1 MIGVYRLETQMLP
14 GNGKLERT
22 GLGTDREAKES
33 TNTAFNY
40 LKANANAI
48 SGNIST
54 TSKDYIINYQD
65 LNGIGITKH
74 LALPTVIAICSVALS
89 RPTVTGLA
97 VLGDISISGTIMK
110 VEDLANVLQVC
121 LDSGAKKVLLPIT
134 SAADIGSVPSEL
146 VGAFSLIFYSTPQEA
161 VFKALGVD
169 YSAPGLFKGT
179 RVNYGGGT
187 TDQVD
192 NVTYQTMRG
201 ILYITNR
208 RIIFQ
213 GDQEGFD
220 LKVDDLVAIT
230 PYSNCVELQTSKT
243 HYKIFVPNGNVTQS
257 VLQLIR

>member
-1 MIGVYRLETQMLP
+1 MGLLDLFKPQSKTPMVQSILP
-14 GNGKLERT
+14 
-22 GLGTDREAKES
+22 DA
-33 TNTAFNY
+33 
-40 LKANANAI
+40 
-48 SGNIST
+48 
-54 TSKDYIINYQD
+54 
-65 LNGIGITKH
+65 
-74 LALPTVIAICSVALS
+74 
-89 RPTVTGLA
+89 A
-97 VLGDISISGTIMK
+97 VQEILRGR
-110 VEDLANVLQVC
+110 
-121 LDSGAKKVLLPIT
+121 LPILNT
-134 SAADIGSVPSEL
+134 NK
-146 VGAFSLIFYSTPQEA
+146 IFLKSGEICHYID
-161 VFKALGVD
+161 KAIYEKKIVRKRYVRRNSG

>member
-1 MIGVYRLETQMLP
+1 MSDETPDTLHRDFSR
-14 GNGKLERT
+14 ER
-22 GLGTDREAKES
+22 
-33 TNTAFNY
+33 
-40 LKANANAI
+40 
-48 SGNIST
+48 
-54 TSKDYIINYQD
+54 
-65 LNGIGITKH
+65 
-74 LALPTVIAICSVALS
+74 ALT
-89 RPTVTGLA
+89 
-97 VLGDISISGTIMK
+97 M
-110 VEDLANVLQVC
+110 
-121 LDSGAKKVLLPIT
+121 
-134 SAADIGSVPSEL
+134 
-146 VGAFSLIFYSTPQEA
+146 
-161 VFKALGVD
+161 
-169 YSAPGLFKGT
+169 
-179 RVNYGGGT
+179 GGGT